1 MQLIHLNFLKRYGDL
16 SLLFLRILTG
26 AFLIH
31 GTQDN
36 ILSDARM
43 QEFVQFLA
51 KKGFAW
57 PELMAPLSVYA
68 QFICGGLIVIGLLTR
83 WAGVLMTF
91 NFIVA
96 VVMVHWSQDFR
107 GWWPA
112 IVLVFISLHFAL
124 HGAGRYSLDAWVW
137 RTRAQIGSTPSSP
150 G

>member
-1 MQLIHLNFLKRYGDL
+1 MKPVHLNFLKRYGDL
-16 SLLFLRILTG
+16 SLLSLRILTG
-26 AFLIH
+26 AFLIY

-51 KKGFAW
+51 KRGFVR

-68 QFICGGLIVIGLLTR
+68 QFICGVLLVIGLLTR
-83 WAGVLMTF
+83 WAGLLMTF

-96 VVMVHWSQDFR
+96 VVMVHWSQEFR

-124 HGAGRYSLDAWVW
+124 HGAGRYSVDAWLW
-137 RTRAQIGSTPSSP
+137 RDAPTDRSHP
-150 G
+150 

>member
-1 MQLIHLNFLKRYGDL
+1 MKSVHLSFLKQYGDL
-16 SLLFLRILTG
+16 SLLSLRVLTG
-26 AFLIH
+26 AFLIY

-36 ILSDARM
+36 VFSDARM

-51 KKGFAW
+51 KRGFVW

-68 QFICGGLIVIGLLTR
+68 QFICGALFVVGLLTR
-83 WAGVLMTF
+83 WAGLLMVF

-124 HGAGRYSLDAWVW
+124 QGAGRYSVDELLW
-137 RTRAQIGSTPSSP
+137 REARAN
-150 G
+150 